1 MTITFLLC
9 NMTIGFIEISRA
21 EVFKVN
27 LKSDKWY
34 IIPYT
39 KINRYT
45 VIISWHITLIY
56 HIGVVLRKDEYHIF
70 LLDSVKEN

>member
-39 KINRYT
+39 KKKSLYGNNKLANNTHLPY
-45 VIISWHITLIY
+45 
-56 HIGVVLRKDEYHIF
+56 
-70 LLDSVKEN
+70 

>member
-39 KINRYT
+39 KKKSLYGTNKLAHNTHLPYWSSFT
-45 VIISWHITLIY
+45 Q
-56 HIGVVLRKDEYHIF
+56 G
-70 LLDSVKEN
+70 